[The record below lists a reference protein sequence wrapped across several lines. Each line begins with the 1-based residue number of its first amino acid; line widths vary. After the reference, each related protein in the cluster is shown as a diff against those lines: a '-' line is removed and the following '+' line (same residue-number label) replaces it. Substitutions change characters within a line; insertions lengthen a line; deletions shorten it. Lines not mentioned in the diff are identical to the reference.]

1 MGEGGGFT
9 PFPLYFKGVF
19 LSFCPLPFASPQA
32 PPPPSFLLPPPP
44 SFHISNPPMSTA
56 GNANRSKN
64 PLDFDFSEPEALT
77 RYVTETGKILPRKL
91 TGLTAAQQRHVTK
104 AIKRARCMLTMK

>member
-1 MGEGGGFT
+1 MANGPVLGPET
-9 PFPLYFKGVF
+9 PLTPASPGLRALFFPLPNPACI
-19 LSFCPLPFASPQA
+19 L
-32 PPPPSFLLPPPP
+32 
-44 SFHISNPPMSTA
+44 ISNPPMTTE

-64 PLDFDFSEPEALT
+64 PLDFDFTEPEALT

-104 AIKRARCMLTMK
+104 AIKRARSMLTMK